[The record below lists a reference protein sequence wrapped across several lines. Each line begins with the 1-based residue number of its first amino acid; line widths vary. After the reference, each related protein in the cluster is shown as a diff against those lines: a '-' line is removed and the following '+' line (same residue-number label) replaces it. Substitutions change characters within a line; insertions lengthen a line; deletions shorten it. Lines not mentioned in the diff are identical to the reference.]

1 MTDQLT
7 DDERELLE
15 KHRAAKAKRK
25 RTVTVKGKHDDADY
39 EFTLDGDDAERV
51 IARHSSLWADEAD
64 DETGEEEEGEEAEAE
79 ASPKARRTAK
89 PAAPAPTTW
98 AGKKS
103 YFRK

>member
-51 IARHSSLWADEAD
+51 IARHSSLWADED
-64 DETGEEEEGEEAEAE
+64 QGDEEEAEEDEDVDA
-79 ASPKARRTAK
+79 PAK
-89 PAAPAPTTW
+89 PVRKAAAPA
-98 AGKKS
+98 AARRKS
-103 YFRK
+103 AYFRK

>member
-25 RTVTVKGKHDDADY
+25 RTVTVRGKHDDADY

-51 IARHSSLWADEAD
+51 IARHSSLWADSESSEDEDEESED
-64 DETGEEEEGEEAEAE
+64 DDDTEPA
-79 ASPKARRTAK
+79 AK
-89 PAAPAPTTW
+89 PARKTAAAPARRKS
-98 AGKKS
+98 AYFKK
-103 YFRK
+103 